1 MTMMRNRSPLLHL
14 SLINVASDIPRF
26 MATRHSDDN
35 IGKKFVPTAA
45 TKPLATAA
53 SVLWKDML
61 HLLNR
66 QLRAHN
72 TTFWVCMRKMRF
84 CSENSRNFLF
94 GLENGSDHTPI
105 PPVRDIVKQF
115 SSGPP
120 PTVREPN
127 QHRRNCPIFRHFC
140 NTSPSPNLLSTG
152 YRC

>member
-45 TKPLATAA
+45 TKPRATAA

-105 PPVRDIVKQF
+105 PPLSMKPGMKNPFVLAPYTHASHLWRAATPL
-115 SSGPP
+115 SS
-120 PTVREPN
+120 VLE
-127 QHRRNCPIFRHFC
+127 
-140 NTSPSPNLLSTG
+140 
-152 YRC
+152 